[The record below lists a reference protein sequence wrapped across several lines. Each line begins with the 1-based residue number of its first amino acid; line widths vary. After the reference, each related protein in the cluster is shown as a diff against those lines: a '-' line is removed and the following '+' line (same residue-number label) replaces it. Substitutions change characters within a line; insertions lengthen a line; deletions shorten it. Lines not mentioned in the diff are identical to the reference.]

1 MKKLLITAT
10 LLLLLSLK
18 PLFAG
23 VAKGVDVRE
32 VQTILTELCFNVGP
46 IDGVW
51 GKRVSMVKAGSDR
64 VNRKRMLVCSKCN
77 HSKTYDFDNHDNP
90 FLNSPD

>member
-23 VAKGVDVRE
+23 VDKGIDVAE
-32 VQTILTELCFNVGP
+32 VQKMLTELCFKHGP

-51 GKRVSMVKAGSDR
+51 GK
-64 VNRKRMLVCSKCN
+64 
-77 HSKTYDFDNHDNP
+77 KTDAAFKEFFRHFGNYDG
-90 FLNSPD
+90 NSCLALE

>member
-23 VAKGVDVRE
+23 VDKGIDVAE
-32 VQTILTELCFNVGP
+32 VQKMLTDLCFNVGP
-46 IDGVW
+46 IDGKW
-51 GKRVSMVKAGSDR
+51 GAKTEKAAEI
-64 VNRKRMLVCSKCN
+64 
-77 HSKTYDFDNHDNP
+77 
-90 FLNSPD
+90 

>member
-1 MKKLLITAT
+1 MKKLLISAT

-18 PLFAG
+18 PLFAD

-32 VQTILTELCFNVGP
+32 VQTILTELCFNPGP

-51 GKRVSMVKAGSDR
+51 GKKTEKAAEEFFTKYFKKYGGVAMKCQSMSGRTRHLILPNQIAS
-64 VNRKRMLVCSKCN
+64 
-77 HSKTYDFDNHDNP
+77 
-90 FLNSPD
+90 